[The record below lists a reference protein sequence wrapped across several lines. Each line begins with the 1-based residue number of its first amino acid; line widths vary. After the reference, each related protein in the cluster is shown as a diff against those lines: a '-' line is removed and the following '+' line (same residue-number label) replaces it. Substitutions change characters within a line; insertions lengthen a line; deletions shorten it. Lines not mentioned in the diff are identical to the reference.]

1 MNFVEREARYFFH
14 TYKRLKIE
22 IDRGEGAYLIAKDG
36 TRYLDMFGG
45 IAVNALGYNHARVNA
60 AIMQQVHRY
69 IHVSNTFYQ
78 DTQIALA
85 ELLLKASGMSRIF
98 MTNSGTEAMEGAL
111 KLSRKWGN
119 PLGKVNIFGLS
130 DSFHGRTLGSLSITG
145 REKYREGFDPFL
157 PNTSILK
164 FNDIPDLE
172 NNVNEKTLAVVL
184 EFIQGEGGINLVST
198 EYVQNL
204 KQLRSKYGFLVI
216 ADEIQS
222 GMGRTG
228 KLFAFEHFNIEP
240 DIVVVAKAIG
250 GGLPLGAFLGVRELA
265 EVFAPGMHGTTFGGN
280 PVACA
285 AGLATIHEILSE
297 GVMENAARMGGYL
310 MSRLEQIKASFPE
323 FVAHVRGKGLMV
335 GLELRFDG
343 TELVNTLFSKGV
355 LLNLTN
361 STVLRWL
368 PPLNIRQEHLD
379 IAIDVVG
386 STLLEMQRAG
396 KNVTQVSASVVR

>member
-1 MNFVEREARYFFH
+1 MNIVEREAQYFFH

-22 IDRGEGAYLIAKDG
+22 IDRGEGPYLIAKDG
-36 TRYLDMFGG
+36 RRYLDMFGG
-45 IAVNALGYNHARVNA
+45 IAVNALGYNHAKVNA
-60 AIMQQVHRY
+60 AIMEQVHRY
-69 IHVSNTFYQ
+69 VHVSNTFYQ
-78 DTQIALA
+78 DPQIALA

-98 MTNSGTEAMEGAL
+98 LTNSGTEAMEGAL

-145 REKYREGFDPFL
+145 REKYREGFEPFL
-157 PNTSILK
+157 PNASILK

-198 EYVQNL
+198 EYAQSL
-204 KQLRSKYGFLVI
+204 EQLRSKYGFLVI

-228 KLFAFEHFNIEP
+228 KLFAYEHFSIQP

-250 GGLPLGAFLGVRELA
+250 GGLPLGAFLGVGKLA

-285 AGLATIHEILSE
+285 AGLATIHEILNE
-297 GVMENAARMGGYL
+297 GIMENAARMGGHL
-310 MSRLEQIKASFPE
+310 MSMLEQTKTSFPE
-323 FVAHVRGKGLMV
+323 LVAHVRGKGLMV

-343 TELVNTLFSKGV
+343 TELVNTLLSKGV

-368 PPLNIRQEHLD
+368 PPLNIRKEHLD
-379 IAIDVVG
+379 TAIDVVG
-386 STLLEMQRAG
+386 STFMEMQKAG
-396 KNVTQVSASVVR
+396 KKVTVVSTSATR